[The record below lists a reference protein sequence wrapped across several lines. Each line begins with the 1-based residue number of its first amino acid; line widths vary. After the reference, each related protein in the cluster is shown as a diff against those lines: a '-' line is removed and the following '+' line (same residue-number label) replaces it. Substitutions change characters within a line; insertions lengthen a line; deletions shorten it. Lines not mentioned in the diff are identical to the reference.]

1 MLNIAHRGASAYA
14 PENTFAA
21 FYKAADMSADGIEI
35 DVRVTSDKKLVLFH
49 DLDMLKK
56 TGRKGSICDYEYEEI
71 RQMEVGSWFSPDY
84 EGERIVSLEDF
95 LFYFS
100 KRNMEYQIELK
111 DKDIEYEVIELLK
124 KYDVIGKVVITSFE
138 SSILSR
144 TKSINTNVKTGWLIN
159 RLDDLLIEKA
169 KKLKIDI
176 LSLKAHIINENS
188 VLYVKKNNFA
198 IRAWNV
204 KDVETMKK
212 LLTFDID
219 GMTIDFPDKFYH
231 VR

>member
-1 MLNIAHRGASAYA
+1 
-14 PENTFAA
+14 
-21 FYKAADMSADGIEI
+21 
-35 DVRVTSDKKLVLFH
+35 
-49 DLDMLKK
+49 MLKK

-144 TKSINTNVKTGWLIN
+144 TKSINPNVKTGWLIN

-219 GMTIDFPDKFYH
+219 GMTIDFPDKLYH